1 MDLGYGNLI
10 FEGGVVERHDIR
22 LHYNTAFINDY
33 TFIAEAKYSS
43 MKIIDKTDDSVTVR
57 IYGVNDNVDMKM
69 VYTDG
74 EWYFGNLIKLG
85 KSN

>member
-1 MDLGYGNLI
+1 MGDKTAHFDFREFTCTCGCCTNLTKDELI
-10 FEGGVVERHDIR
+10 
-22 LHYNTAFINDY
+22 TAMENVY
-33 TFIAEAKYSS
+33 MYL
-43 MKIIDKTDDSVTVR
+43 DKTDDGVTVR

-69 VYTDG
+69 VYIDG